1 MVKGFNKW
9 KHLEWAGNAAIS
21 YFLIVMLE
29 QAGIA
34 DNNTR
39 LMLNGIIPVISFFG
53 AITGS
58 FLVDRVGRR
67 PLLFTASCLFVLWFT
82 IVAALSATFVG
93 SGNVAASN
101 ATVAMIYFFGLTFS
115 VGFTPLQALYPVEC
129 LTFETRAKGMAVYMF
144 AVNIA
149 SFFNQYVTPIG
160 LGDGESGFLK
170 PDGK

>member
-1 MVKGFNKW
+1 
-9 KHLEWAGNAAIS
+9 
-21 YFLIVMLE
+21 MLE